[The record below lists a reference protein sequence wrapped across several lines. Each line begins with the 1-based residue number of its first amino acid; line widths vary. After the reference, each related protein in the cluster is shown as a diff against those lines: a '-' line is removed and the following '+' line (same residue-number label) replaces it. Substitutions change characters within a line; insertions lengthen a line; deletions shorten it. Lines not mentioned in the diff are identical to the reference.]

1 MSLNQPIWTNLRP
14 RFANISPDRLFPA
27 VKEKQ
32 GVTDQLP
39 GTQLVPP
46 MRDIQ
51 SLHDSRRINIRK
63 VGVKTI
69 TYPIIVLDKECKTQ
83 QTVAKVNM
91 YVNLPHRFKGT
102 HMSRFVEIL
111 NRFHGKFNIETFH
124 LILEEMKVR
133 LEAEAAH
140 LEIEFPYFLTS
151 GRVAQSPG
159 MERYDCRLHGSL
171 SRQLD
176 LVVEVDVPVPLP
188 YPAIAPAS
196 AAVFSGLWGMVTVAV
211 RMNRFLWI
219 EDLIALIKEGAVPQP
234 TYPDGV
240 ESMCRR
246 ISSVLRASGA
256 FHWYKVVVKNIASG
270 YSAFASIEWPEPAE
284 NHAEGLN
291 DCQFTGA
298 ATGPEVVSTS

>member
-1 MSLNQPIWTNLRP
+1 M
-14 RFANISPDRLFPA
+14 
-27 VKEKQ
+27 K
-32 GVTDQLP
+32 
-39 GTQLVPP
+39 
-46 MRDIQ
+46 DIQ
-51 SLHDSRRINIRK
+51 SLYDSRRINIRK

-83 QTVAKVNM
+83 QTVAKINM

-111 NRFHGKFNIETFH
+111 NRFHGKFNLETFH

-140 LEIEFPYFLTS
+140 LEVEFPYFLKTNHY
-151 GRVAQSPG
+151 AQIPG
-159 MERYDCRLHGSL
+159 MERYDCRLHGFL
-171 SRQLD
+171 TRHLD

-188 YPAIAPAS
+188 YQEGTQETAT
-196 AAVFSGLWGMVTVAV
+196 VFSGLWGMVTVAV

-219 EDLIALIKEGAVPQP
+219 EDLIVLIKEGAVPQL
-234 TYPDGV
+234 THPDGV

-246 ISSVLRASGA
+246 ISSVLRATGA

-270 YSAFASIEWPEPAE
+270 YSTFASTEWPEPAE
-284 NHAEGLN
+284 TRTEGRN
-291 DCQFTGA
+291 SCQIMGVA
-298 ATGPEVVSTS
+298 MGPEVDSTS

>member
-1 MSLNQPIWTNLRP
+1 M
-14 RFANISPDRLFPA
+14 
-27 VKEKQ
+27 K
-32 GVTDQLP
+32 
-39 GTQLVPP
+39 
-46 MRDIQ
+46 DIQ

-69 TYPIIVLDKECKTQ
+69 TYPIIVLDKACKTQ
-83 QTVAKVNM
+83 RTVAKVNM

-124 LILEEMKVR
+124 LILEEMKTK
-133 LEAEAAH
+133 LDAEAAH
-140 LEIEFPYFLTS
+140 LEIAFPYFLQAEQGAT
-151 GRVAQSPG
+151 SPG

-171 SRQLD
+171 ARQMD

-188 YPAIAPAS
+188 YHRIAQGPAT
-196 AAVFSGLWGMVTVAV
+196 VFSGLWGMVTVAV

-219 EDLIALIKEGAVPQP
+219 EDLIVLIEDGAVLQP
-234 TYPDGV
+234 GHLEGV

-246 ISSVLRASGA
+246 ISTVLRARGA

-270 YSAFASIEWPEPAE
+270 YSAFASTEWPEPPETGSA
-284 NHAEGLN
+284 GLN
-291 DCQFTGA
+291 GCQPMRGT
-298 ATGPEVVSTS
+298 TGPEVTSSASFQIN